1 MRNGNEEKILF
12 DRYGEC
18 WGQVECAEGN
28 NALDQQLMGVLSYL
42 IAIHPNAECTVFLMT
57 KVIRMPL
64 SFGNREVYV

>member
-1 MRNGNEEKILF
+1 M
-12 DRYGEC
+12 
-18 WGQVECAEGN
+18 ECAEGN